1 MRIKKAV
8 VTAAGGGQR
17 NLPVQTLID
26 QEGNAS
32 SALHLIIEEILRARV
47 EEIGI
52 VVWPG
57 DEAAYAKVAGSH
69 AGRLT
74 FIPQAEPLG
83 YGHAVHCAREFVGNE
98 PFLHLVGD
106 HIYVSGGAKGCA
118 EHLVEVATQQS
129 CSVSGVQIT
138 RKVFCL
144 ITEPSAASVL
154 PGNQQLYRISTVVE
168 KPTPTLAEQT
178 LVIPG
183 LRAGHYLCFFGMH
196 VLTPAIME
204 ILGGKLAQSANGK
217 VSLSSALAELAGREQ
232 YLALEQYRAG
242 GSMSARSTA
251 C

>member
-1 MRIKKAV
+1 M
-8 VTAAGGGQR
+8 VTAAAGGQR

-26 QEGNAS
+26 QEGNACS
-32 SALHLIIEEILRARV
+32 VLHLVIEEILRARV

-57 DEAAYAKVAGSH
+57 DEAAYAKVAGNH
-69 AGRLT
+69 AGRLS
-74 FIPQAEPLG
+74 FIPQTEPLG
-83 YGHAVHCAREFVGNE
+83 YGHAVHCAREFVGSE

-118 EHLVEVATQQS
+118 EHLVELATQEN

-138 RKVFCL
+138 RESL
-144 ITEPSAASVL
+144 L
-154 PGNQQLYRISTVVE
+154 PYYGAVGGERVPGKPQLYRISTVVE

-196 VLTPAIME
+196 VLTPAVME
-204 ILGGKLAQSANGK
+204 ILGSQLASRQAEKFPSRPPSPNSQGAR
-217 VSLSSALAELAGREQ
+217 STWPSSSPAG
-232 YLALEQYRAG
+232 A
-242 GSMSARSTA
+242 SMSAPGTA